1 MSILSFCP
9 NNLCVELLTV
19 SNSSLC
25 PTPHCVQ
32 LIFVSNLSYGATC
45 QVVQLVIVS
54 NLYLCL
60 TCHCDLPL
68 RGFNLSL
75 FLPFMGGGGGGPATK
90 KIMPPGKLQ
99 DVLGLFCSFLFFY
112 KTRSK
117 STFLC
122 VSSKKNKKIM
132 IFVFFDLVCS
142 FCRISLTKCPPT
154 ENKKR
159 TKRSCRQEIR
169 KMYFAFFV
177 VGPPPLPYRLQ
188 LVTHRVFVS

>member
-68 RGFNLSL
+68 RRFNLSL
-75 FLPFMGGGGGGPATK
+75 FLPFMGGGGGVQQQKRSCRRENSKMSLVFFVP
-90 KIMPPGKLQ
+90 
-99 DVLGLFCSFLFFY
+99 FCSFTKHVQNRRF
-112 KTRSK
+112 
-117 STFLC
+117 C
-122 VSSKKNKKIM
+122 V
-132 IFVFFDLVCS
+132 
-142 FCRISLTKCPPT
+142 CPQ
-154 ENKKR
+154 KR
-159 TKRSCRQEIR
+159 TKRS
-169 KMYFAFFV
+169 
-177 VGPPPLPYRLQ
+177 
-188 LVTHRVFVS
+188 

>member
-1 MSILSFCP
+1 MSILSICP

-25 PTPHCVQ
+25 PTPHCVE
-32 LIFVSNLSYGATC
+32 LIIVSNLSCCATC

-54 NLYLCL
+54 NLYILCL
-60 TCHCDLPL
+60 TCHCVLPL
-68 RGFNLSL
+68 RGFNFSL
-75 FLPFMGGGGGGPATK
+75 CLTCYGGGGGPATK
-90 KIMPPGKLQ
+90 KNMLPGKLQ
-99 DVLGLFCSFLFFY
+99 DVLCLFCSFLFFF

-122 VSSKKNKKIM
+122 VSSKKNKKIV

-159 TKRSCRQEIR
+159 TKRSCRQEIP
-169 KMYFAFFV
+169 KMSFAFFV
-177 VGPPPLPYRLQ
+177 VGTPYRLQ

>member
-1 MSILSFCP
+1 MSILSICP

-32 LIFVSNLSYGATC
+32 LIIVSNLSC
-45 QVVQLVIVS
+45 CVF
-54 NLYLCL
+54 YLSEDL
-60 TCHCDLPL
+60 ICHCDLL
-68 RGFNLSL
+68 AIG
-75 FLPFMGGGGGGPATK
+75 
-90 KIMPPGKLQ
+90 
-99 DVLGLFCSFLFFY
+99 CSFF

-122 VSSKKNKKIM
+122 VSSKKNKKII

-154 ENKKR
+154 KNKKR

-169 KMYFAFFV
+169 KMSFAFLLLD
-177 VGPPPLPYRLQ
+177 PPYRLQ